1 MEVNTTAW
9 LLGRTDFNIA
19 SVRYRAV
26 YPAMALTGE
35 QHRHLFFDSHKV
47 LINQLDQIDRIVI
60 VKRTDS
66 AMIDLAA
73 CAKDCGINLYMDIC
87 DDILSEAYRPQ
98 RSELNRMTLKGLVTV
113 LDGIVTTGESLKRIL
128 MGHGVSETLISI
140 VPDVL
145 ETKDLQSAGRD
156 FFEARI
162 VKNSATVRNHIAETF
177 DKVVAMHKRLKTPP
191 FDIPSR
197 LVNLAGHGARL
208 KATKAAAR
216 VSEIEPR
223 QIISP
228 SRLSDADHD
237 KRNKWQARSHKI
249 VWFGNAGTP
258 NSESGMLT
266 LLRAVEPLRRLA
278 EDFNFVLHV
287 VSNDVVKY
295 KAFAGKIGVKTKYL
309 EWSPEVQEEAFHE
322 ATASLLTVGQDS
334 FSSAKSANR
343 AILSLSRNVPV
354 VAQYLE
360 SMEPLRPVIQMEGI
374 EAGLRRYMSDPEAGR
389 FDVERARNLVLE
401 AYSLGQLTPLWAQA
415 LDMNASSA
423 AVIKRPRCDGRA
435 PKLLVVIDLIQDI
448 YLMIPIVARAQSEGM
463 DVGVITSE
471 RAMRSTQKL
480 FDSLIDMNIVPTI
493 IRSSNLKNT
502 DYRWLRDAT
511 DVITAVETNQNVHKT
526 AHYITRMARERGLA
540 TYTLQHGF
548 ENIGL
553 TYQDPEL
560 EDVEFA
566 SETLLLWQDPNY
578 LPEWVSAS
586 VRARG
591 IGVGRVVPDLP
602 PAQPSKRRDFPLRSD
617 KPIIGVFEN
626 LHWARFT
633 EAYRQEFIESLVHS
647 VNRFPQFQFLL
658 KPHPAGKWVLRDE
671 TAQARLAPLLERG
684 NDGGLVIASP
694 IDIAWEG
701 WPGAAVMPHLAL
713 AITTPSSIILDAA
726 EHRTPIAIHQGD
738 LDALPLYEPVTA
750 LTDRRDWAAMLSLD
764 QTHWSGM
771 SDYAKDLKLRTIK
784 TGDAVERILN
794 LIKSG
799 ER

>member
-1 MEVNTTAW
+1 MGHNTTAW
-9 LLGRTDFNIA
+9 LLGRADFNIA
-19 SVRYRAV
+19 SVRYRAI

-35 QHRHLFFDSHKV
+35 HHRHLFFDSHKI
-47 LINQLDQIDRIVI
+47 LISQLDQIDRIVM

-73 CAKDCGINLYMDIC
+73 RARDQGIDLYIDLC

-98 RSELNRMTLKGLVTV
+98 RSELNRMTFEGLVRE
-113 LDGIVTTGESLKRIL
+113 LDGIITTGKSLKKIL
-128 MGHGVSETLISI
+128 MGYGVPETLISI

-145 ETKDLQSAGRD
+145 ETKDLQSAGRE
-156 FFEARI
+156 FFEANL
-162 VKNSATVRNHIAETF
+162 VKDGATVRNHVVETF
-177 DKVVAMHKRLKTPP
+177 DKIAALHKRLKTRP
-191 FDIPSR
+191 FHIPSR
-197 LVNLAGHGARL
+197 LVDPADHEARL
-208 KATKAAAR
+208 KATQAAAR

-228 SRLSDADHD
+228 TPLSEADRS
-237 KRNKWQARSHKI
+237 KRNKWQARRHKI

-258 NSESGMLT
+258 NTESGMLT

-278 EDFNFVLHV
+278 EDFDFVLHV
-287 VSNDVVKY
+287 VSNDVVKF
-295 KAFAGKIGVKTKYL
+295 KAFASKIGVKTKYV
-309 EWSPEVQEEAFHE
+309 EWSPEAQEEAFHK

-343 AILSLSRNVPV
+343 ALLSLSRNVPV
-354 VAQYLE
+354 VAQHLE
-360 SMEPLRPVIQMEGI
+360 SMEPLRPVIQMDGI
-374 EAGLRRYMSDPEAGR
+374 EAGLRRYMSDPDAGR
-389 FDVERARNLVLE
+389 LDIELARKTVLG
-401 AYSLGQLTPLWAQA
+401 AYSLGSLTPLWAQA
-415 LDMNASSA
+415 LDMDKPSA
-423 AVIKRPRCDGRA
+423 VLLKRPRRDGRP
-435 PKLLVVIDLIQDI
+435 PKLLAVIDLIQDI
-448 YLMIPIVARAQSEGM
+448 DLIIPIVSRAQDEGM
-463 DVGVITSE
+463 DVGVIASE

-480 FDSLIDMNIVPTI
+480 FDSLIDMDIVPTI
-493 IRSSNLKNT
+493 IRSSDLKNT
-502 DYRWLRDAT
+502 DYRWLRDST

-553 TYQDPEL
+553 TYQDAKL

-578 LPEWVSAS
+578 LPEWVPAS
-586 VRARG
+586 VRERG
-591 IGVGRVVPDLP
+591 IGIGRVVPDMP
-602 PAQPSKRRDFPLRSD
+602 SAQILEQRSFPLNSG

-626 LHWARFT
+626 LHWDRFSDD
-633 EAYRQEFIESLVHS
+633 YRREFIESLVLS
-647 VNRFPQFQFLL
+647 VERFPQFQFLL

-671 TAQARLAPLLERG
+671 IAQARLAPLLERG
-684 NDGGLVIASP
+684 LEGGLVMASP

-701 WPGAAVMPHLAL
+701 WSGAAVMPHLAL
-713 AITTPSSIILDAA
+713 AITTPSSIVLDSA

-738 LDALPLYEPVTA
+738 LASIPLYSPVTT
-750 LTDRRDWAAMLSLD
+750 LSDRRDWAAMLSLD
-764 QTHWSGM
+764 PAHWSAM

-784 TGDAVERILN
+784 TGDAVERIIN
-794 LIKSG
+794 LVKRG